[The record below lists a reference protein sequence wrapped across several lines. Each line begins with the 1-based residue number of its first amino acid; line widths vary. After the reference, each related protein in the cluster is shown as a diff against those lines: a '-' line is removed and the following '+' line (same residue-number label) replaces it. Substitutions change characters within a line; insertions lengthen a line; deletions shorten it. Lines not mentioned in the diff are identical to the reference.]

1 MKKLIALLLALA
13 CVFSFAACAAKTTE
27 TEDTNAPTTSEDV
40 ADTQTP
46 ENEDNIGSETDGD
59 EELPGMDEP
68 AAMPEEG
75 AEAEFDEDFMVD
87 GPAALPEDNTDV
99 PAAGEASEEGESAVL
114 ELMNSIWALYTE
126 DEKFP
131 AAGGDYSEMVE
142 DGAGK
147 VSLGDAS
154 NVEYLLT
161 FPADDVA
168 KLDGA
173 ASILHMMNANTFT
186 SGAFHVAN
194 TDDVAAI
201 AENIHTLIAN
211 KQWMCGFPEQL
222 IIAVSGNLIVSA
234 YGNLDLITTFRD
246 KLLAADASFTLVYD
260 EAIIA

>member
-1 MKKLIALLLALA
+1 MKKLIALLLVLA
-13 CVFSFAACAAKTTE
+13 CVFSFAACAEKTTE
-27 TEDTNAPTTSEDV
+27 TEDTNAPTTSED
-40 ADTQTP
+40 ASDTKLP
-46 ENEDNIGSETDGD
+46 ENEDSIGSETDLD

-68 AAMPEEG
+68 AAMPEAG
-75 AEAEFDEDFMVD
+75 APVD
-87 GPAALPEDNTDV
+87 DGMSIDTPAALPEDNAGA
-99 PAAGEASEEGESAVL
+99 PAAGEPSEEGESAVL

>member
-1 MKKLIALLLALA
+1 MKKLIALLLVLA

-27 TEDTNAPTTSEDV
+27 TEDTNAPTTSED
-40 ADTQTP
+40 ASDTKLP
-46 ENEDNIGSETDGD
+46 ENEDSIGSETDND

-75 AEAEFDEDFMVD
+75 APVD
-87 GPAALPEDNTDV
+87 DGMSIDTPAALPEDNAGA
-99 PAAGEASEEGESAVL
+99 PAAGEPSEEGESAAL

-147 VSLGDAS
+147 VSLADAS

-194 TDDVAAI
+194 ADDVAAI
-201 AENIHTLIAN
+201 AENIYTLIAN